1 MESIG
6 LCAGFLTTLSFLPQ
20 MLRIWRTRSARD
32 ISYGA
37 LLTFIAGITLWFVYG
52 LQIHSESIVL
62 ANGVTLVLNI
72 SILALKIRHHEG
84 RE

>member
-6 LCAGFLTTLSFLPQ
+6 LAAGFLTTVSFLPQ
-20 MLRIWRTRSARD
+20 MVRIWRTRSARD

-37 LLTFIAGITLWFVYG
+37 LLTFIAGITLWLVYG
-52 LQIHSESIVL
+52 VQIHSESIVL
-62 ANGVTLVLNI
+62 ANGVTLALNF
-72 SILALKIRHHEG
+72 SILGLKIRHHEP